1 LSNSANNPTQQKWF
15 SYFRGPTLTEVS
27 YFSYVIEKFVKMFNV
42 IDAIRI
48 PKGTSTSMMREDAKE
63 MFGLFALAI

>member
-1 LSNSANNPTQQKWF
+1 
-15 SYFRGPTLTEVS
+15 
-27 YFSYVIEKFVKMFNV
+27 MFNV